1 MRAIHVALNTTTA
14 IIPLAE
20 QIQGETYEVGDRIK
34 ACIKTVEDRQRGP
47 QIVLS
52 RRSPQ
57 FVEELF
63 KREVPEIENGTVKIM
78 GIAREAGN
86 RTKIAVY
93 SDNEELDAVGACIG
107 VRGTRIGAILDDL
120 GYEKVDVVL
129 WNEDPVKFVKEAI
142 KPAFPDRI
150 ILLEEDKVIVI
161 VADDELSLAIGR
173 KGQNVRLASK
183 LCKMSIDV
191 KTKDGLKEMIDNG
204 EITGIDFE
212 EEEELT
218 YIDE

>member
-1 MRAIHVALNTTTA
+1 M
-14 IIPLAE
+14 
-20 QIQGETYEVGDRIK
+20 
-34 ACIKTVEDRQRGP
+34 
-47 QIVLS
+47 
-52 RRSPQ
+52 
-57 FVEELF
+57 
-63 KREVPEIENGTVKIM
+63 
-78 GIAREAGN
+78 
-86 RTKIAVY
+86 
-93 SDNEELDAVGACIG
+93 
-107 VRGTRIGAILDDL
+107 RGTRIGAILDDL

-191 KTKDGLKEMIDNG
+191 KIKDGLKEMIDNG